1 MTENEHTLG
10 YADVANLLKVHVE
23 TERVW
28 RRKRGLPFVKP
39 GGKVRFSAREV
50 IAWQNQQ
57 RPGVTTAPAAETPP
71 TT

>member
-10 YADVANLLKVHVE
+10 YAAVAELLRVHTE
-23 TERVW
+23 TVRVW
-28 RRKRGLPFVKP
+28 KRKRGLPFVKP

-57 RPGVTTAPAAETPP
+57 RPGASTPP
-71 TT
+71 GAGTPSAT